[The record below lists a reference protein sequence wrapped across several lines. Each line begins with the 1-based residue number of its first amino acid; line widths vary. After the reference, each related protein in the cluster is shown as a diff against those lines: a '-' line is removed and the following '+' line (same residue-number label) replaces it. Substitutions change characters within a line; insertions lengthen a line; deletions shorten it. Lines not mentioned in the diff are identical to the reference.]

1 MSDQLVYNISLDE
14 CVGDSISKH
23 NYNVLS
29 LDTNVCNLSSTFFN
43 IRNNHLSIF
52 SDLCANIENFNDFA
66 SVFFEP
72 SDITEAYTATK
83 YLSSYWQ
90 RDEFTVTYPVNIY
103 DLDGATKYY
112 VDDSV
117 SNDVISQYALAFL
130 NKNYPSSG
138 FQSRTIANVVF
149 LLFSNTGAVTQT
161 ETSSFGVTNKIFNVT
176 QRKSDVYI
184 AKIRVLRFTNSQN
197 KVWTFNQFVT

>member
-1 MSDQLVYNISLDE
+1 MSDQLVYNISLNE

-43 IRNNHLSIF
+43 IRNNYLSIF

-66 SVFFEP
+66 AVFYEP
-72 SDITEAYTATK
+72 SDITEASTATR

-90 RDEFTVTYPVNIY
+90 RNEITITYPVNIY
-103 DLDGATKYY
+103 DLDGATKYF
-112 VDDSV
+112 VDDGV
-117 SNDVISQYALAFL
+117 SNDTLSQYALTFL
-130 NKNYPSSG
+130 NRSYPSSG
-138 FQSRTIANVVF
+138 FIPKTIANVVF

-161 ETSSFGVTNKIFNVT
+161 ETSSFGITNKVFNVT
-176 QRKSDVYI
+176 QRKNDVYI
-184 AKIRVLRFTNSQN
+184 AKIKILKFINSPN
-197 KVWTFNQFVT
+197 KIWTFNQVVV